1 VLDMYSARLGTLG
14 ITVER
19 NYDPNLDVFCFAGE
33 IRQVISNLVSNAMDA
48 TAGGGRLIVRARRS
62 RDWVHPQR
70 NGVRITIADTGSGM
84 TNEVQGRLFEAF
96 FTTKGAT
103 GTGLGLWVSHE
114 IILKHHGIIHL
125 RSRAASEGGASGTV
139 FQIFFPDNEELTGGV
154 LAEEQ
159 VASKA

>member
-1 VLDMYSARLGTLG
+1 
-14 ITVER
+14 
-19 NYDPNLDVFCFAGE
+19 
-33 IRQVISNLVSNAMDA
+33 
-48 TAGGGRLIVRARRS
+48 
-62 RDWVHPQR
+62 
-70 NGVRITIADTGSGM
+70 VRITVADTGSGM
-84 TNEVQGRLFEAF
+84 TDEVQGRLFEAF

-125 RSRAASEGGASGTV
+125 RSRARSEGGASGTV

-154 LAEEQ
+154 PAEEQ